1 MASHSV
7 KNAPDLA
14 WAVGGDDGHLT
25 HFHLKS
31 LCHLLLSDVEKRGI
45 SGEIAAKTGLYEY
58 FFMFWIRPFHVLNKY
73 FCFLYLLTTST
84 MTVLVHLSTHSS
96 SHS

>member
-14 WAVGGDDGHLT
+14 LAVGGDDGHLT

-31 LCHLLLSDVEKRGI
+31 LCHLLLSDVEKRGKSYI
-45 SGEIAAKTGLYEY
+45 
-58 FFMFWIRPFHVLNKY
+58 FR
-73 FCFLYLLTTST
+73 
-84 MTVLVHLSTHSS
+84 VLVSGALGYRLKFFGYR
-96 SHS
+96 